1 MIVVHKNQKK
11 SHLGPSAS
19 AAGVGEVTGQ
29 PLTLPHYYLNEKQPQ
44 ESLLLL
50 DKELLRALKKSE
62 ELGGLLKA
70 TKPHC

>member
-1 MIVVHKNQKK
+1 
-11 SHLGPSAS
+11 
-19 AAGVGEVTGQ
+19 VTGQ
-29 PLTLPHYYLNEKQPQ
+29 PLTLPHHYLNEKQPQ